1 MKRNQHQVTSKSSRP
16 IAAPQPKTAQSRA
29 RAHSAI
35 PFKGGLTAVL
45 YHPDG
50 TEWTRVYFNASER
63 HRIEAFLKST
73 GLTLIALLEK
83 AVLSR
88 VARPDQRRAA

>member
-1 MKRNQHQVTSKSSRP
+1 MKNKLKSVRRASKS
-16 IAAPQPKTAQSRA
+16 AAASQPKTTQSRA

-35 PFKGGLTAVL
+35 AFKGGLTAVL
-45 YHPDG
+45 YNPDG
-50 TEWTRVYFNASER
+50 TEWTRVHFNASER
-63 HRIEAFLKST
+63 HLIEAFLKST